1 MSSDESDDTWA
12 DVHKL
17 LAPFVYQSILDVAG
31 MWVKTGQ
38 YLSSRAD
45 VMPQPYLDELSKLQD
60 AVPASPFEEV
70 DETVR
75 EQLGRPLAEL
85 FATIDR
91 EALASASVAQV
102 HRCKLKDGREA
113 VIKVQHR
120 RVRKLF
126 LEDLRNISRLVR
138 MVAWAEKDYDFR

>member
-1 MSSDESDDTWA
+1 M
-12 DVHKL
+12 
-17 LAPFVYQSILDVAG
+17 
-31 MWVKTGQ
+31 
-38 YLSSRAD
+38 
-45 VMPQPYLDELSKLQD
+45 
-60 AVPASPFEEV
+60 PASPFEEV

-113 VIKVQHR
+113 VIKV
-120 RVRKLF
+120 RVCVCLPASERPPVVY
-126 LEDLRNISRLVR
+126 RPRV
-138 MVAWAEKDYDFR
+138 Y